1 MDINKSVD
9 IGALYL
15 CPTPIGNLGDIT
27 ERTLEILRSADIIAA
42 EDTRTTLKLLN
53 HFGIRSPLTSYHEHN
68 KYDKAEELVSAMLKG
83 KAVACV
89 TDAGTPG
96 ISDPGEALVNKAIE
110 AGINVI
116 SLPGATAFVTAL
128 TVSGLPAR
136 RFVFEGFLPKDK
148 KERRSILEGIS
159 DEQRTLIFYEAPHHL
174 RDTLTDLKQALGGNR
189 RIALC
194 RELTK
199 LHEEIL
205 RMTIEEAGIYYE
217 EKEPKGEFVLV
228 IEGKPIQEIESEK
241 QNAFDS
247 MSLEKHVKMYED
259 QGFDRKEAMKKVAAD
274 RGMQKREV
282 YNALL
287 SKQDS

>member
-1 MDINKSVD
+1 M
-9 IGALYL
+9 
-15 CPTPIGNLGDIT
+15 
-27 ERTLEILRSADIIAA
+27 
-42 EDTRTTLKLLN
+42 
-53 HFGIRSPLTSYHEHN
+53 
-68 KYDKAEELVSAMLKG
+68 
-83 KAVACV
+83 
-89 TDAGTPG
+89 
-96 ISDPGEALVNKAIE
+96 
-110 AGINVI
+110 
-116 SLPGATAFVTAL
+116 
-128 TVSGLPAR
+128 
-136 RFVFEGFLPKDK
+136 PKDK